1 MTAGKLLVRGMLV
14 GVVAA
19 ALAFAFA
26 STLGEAQI
34 DGAIAFE
41 NAHATAHTHTDT
53 TEPEHAGAAEEEP
66 VSRAVQSTVGL
77 GVALL
82 LYGTALGGIFAMAF
96 AFCYGRVGALQ
107 SRTTALLVG
116 GLGFIAM
123 FLVPFVKYPGNP
135 PAVGDP
141 DTIGRRTALYF
152 VMMAVSVLA
161 AAGSVLVARSLAARL
176 GNWNAVLVAAGGYVA
191 VVALAGLLMPAV
203 NEMPADF
210 PATLLWR
217 FRLASAGVQ
226 LVLWG
231 TLGLLFGALTNRAEH
246 QRAARQAM
254 PDRLARTARTAV

>member
-1 MTAGKLLVRGMLV
+1 MTAGKLLIRGMLV

-26 STLGEAQI
+26 SMFGEAQI
-34 DGAIAFE
+34 DGAIAYE
-41 NAHATAHTHTDT
+41 NAHATAHVHTDT
-53 TEPEHAGAAEEEP
+53 TEPGHADAAEAEP
-66 VSRAVQSTVGL
+66 VSRTVQSTVGL

-82 LYGTALGGIFAMAF
+82 LYGTALGGIFAVAF
-96 AFCYGRVGALQ
+96 AFCHGRVGALQ
-107 SRTTALLVG
+107 SRATALLVG
-116 GLGFIAM
+116 GVGFIAM
-123 FLVPFVKYPGNP
+123 FLVPFMKYPGNP

-152 VMMAVSVLA
+152 TMMAVSLLA

-191 VVALAGLLMPAV
+191 VAALAGLLMPAV
-203 NEMPADF
+203 NETPADF

-226 LVLWG
+226 LVLWS
-231 TLGLLFGALTNRAEH
+231 TLGLLFGALTSRTEQALT
-246 QRAARQAM
+246 ARQAT
-254 PDRLARTARTAV
+254 PDRLARPERAAT